1 MTDVVLTLPIQE
13 GDESRLFGLYLHDY
27 MEALAT
33 DFALMAPDSE
43 APFLM
48 VHSNPSMAG
57 EVKVI
62 TFQENHLASEFSTG
76 WAKARRGLVSGRG
89 V

>member
-13 GDESRLFGLYLHDY
+13 GDEARLFGTYLQDY
-27 MEALAT
+27 MQALAT
-33 DFALMAPDSE
+33 DSRLMSPGSE

-48 VHSNPSMAG
+48 VHSNPSTIG

-62 TFQENHLASEFSTG
+62 TFQETHLASEFSIG
-76 WAKARRGLVSGRG
+76 WDRARSVLA
-89 V
+89 